1 MAIQTFK
8 HNQGKNGSYWVNLM
22 RNGKADQILIVAIDI
37 GKYTH
42 KTLMTN
48 VYQDVLVA
56 PFEMDASL
64 TGFKLLMAKIEETC
78 KANTFEKVVVGI
90 ETTAHYYED
99 LVRLCYEKGYTVTVI
114 NSATTAFERESLLN
128 WSKTD
133 NIDLSAIIHSILQG
147 RGNPA
152 TQPAQTLETLKK
164 LTRFRRSMVDHR
176 TRLNNQRYM
185 LMDHIFREFQ
195 GKSVWVEGKRIHRKP
210 FSTLDS
216 KSVLYLM
223 RHHPHP
229 EDILN
234 LGEDGLYELSR
245 TENLKLRKSAVD
257 CLIEFAKES
266 ASKPKD
272 RLEAELYQL
281 EITLDSLELLTGQIK
296 KMEKKIEET
305 LLQTDGALLLSIPGI
320 GLVMAAELRAEMGQ
334 LDIFTHAGQLIKMA
348 GTNPIVKQSG
358 GHQATHGGIS
368 KQGRRQFRCAVY
380 LVGKGCSSMNPE
392 LRKHYLALKDK
403 GKKTR
408 QAYIAI
414 GNRVLRMAYA
424 MLRDGDFYQSQ
435 DPTYRLKAQI
445 ERKLTTKKA
454 RQQFYAQYVIHNAEQ
469 ES

>member
-1 MAIQTFK
+1 MAMQLFN
-8 HNQGKNGSYWVNLM
+8 HSSGKNGSPWVNLM
-22 RNGKADQILIVAIDI
+22 RDGKANKILIVAIDI

-48 VYQDVLVA
+48 VYQDVLVP
-56 PFEMDASL
+56 PFELDASQ
-64 TGFKLLMAKIEETC
+64 TGFKLLVAKIEEVC
-78 KANTFEKVVVGI
+78 HANGFEEVVVGI

-99 LVRLCYEKGYTVTVI
+99 LVRFCYEKGYVVRVI
-114 NSATTAFERESLLN
+114 NAATTAFERQSLLN

-147 RGNPA
+147 RGNPVV
-152 TQPAQTLETLKK
+152 QPAKTLEALKK
-164 LTRFRRSMVDHR
+164 LTRFRRNMVGNR
-176 TRLNNQRYM
+176 TRLNNQRLM

-195 GKSVWVEGKRIHRKP
+195 GKSVWVKGKRIHRKP

-216 KSVLYLM
+216 KSVFYLM

-229 EDILN
+229 EDILH
-234 LGEDGLYELSR
+234 LGEDGLYELSK
-245 TENLKLRKSAVD
+245 TENLKLRKSAID

-266 ASKPKD
+266 ASKPKEY
-272 RLEAELYQL
+272 LEAELYQL
-281 EITLDSLELLTGQIK
+281 EMTLDSMELISDQLKMLE
-296 KMEKKIEET
+296 MKIEEL
-305 LLQTDGALLLSIPGI
+305 LLQTDGARLLSIPGI
-320 GLVMAAELRAEMGQ
+320 GLVMAAELRAEMGA
-334 LDIFTHAGQLIKMA
+334 LESFTHAGQLIKMA

-368 KQGRRQFRCAVY
+368 KQGRQQFRNAVY
-380 LVGKGCSSMNPE
+380 LVGQVCSAMNPE

-414 GNRVLRMAYA
+414 GNRVLRMAFA
-424 MLRDGDFYQSQ
+424 ILRDNNFYRSP
-435 DPTYRLKAQI
+435 DPAYSLKSQI

-454 RQQFYAQYVIHNAEQ
+454 RQQFYTQYVIRDAQ
-469 ES
+469 LVS

>member
-1 MAIQTFK
+1 MAIQLFN
-8 HNQGKNGSYWVNLM
+8 HNQGKNGSHWVNLM
-22 RNGKADQILIVAIDI
+22 KNGKADQILVVAIDI

-56 PFEMDASL
+56 PFEIDASL
-64 TGFKLLMAKIEETC
+64 TGFKLLVAKIEETC
-78 KANTFEKVVVGI
+78 NVGAFAEVVVGI

-99 LVRLCYEKGYTVTVI
+99 LVRLCYEKGYSVRVI
-114 NSATTAFERESLLN
+114 NSATTALERGALLN

-147 RGNPA
+147 RGNPVIQS
-152 TQPAQTLETLKK
+152 TERLETLKK
-164 LTRFRRSMVDHR
+164 LTRFRRSTMEHR
-176 TRLNNQRYM
+176 TRLTNHQFM

-195 GKSVWVEGKRIHRKP
+195 GKSVWVDGKRIYRKP
-210 FSTLDS
+210 FSTPDS

-229 EDILN
+229 EDILS
-234 LGEDGLYELSR
+234 LGADGLYELSR
-245 TENLKLRKSAVD
+245 MENLKLRKSAID

-272 RLEAELYQL
+272 QLEAELFQL
-281 EITLDSLELLTGQIK
+281 GLVLDSLELVSNQLK
-296 KMEKKIEET
+296 DLERKIEEI
-305 LLQTDGALLLSIPGI
+305 LLQTDGALLLSIPGLGI
-320 GLVMAAELRAEMGQ
+320 IMAAELRAEMGQ
-334 LDIFTHAGQLIKMA
+334 LDIFTHASQLIKMA
-348 GTNPIVKQSG
+348 GTNPIVRQSG

-380 LVGKGCSSMNPE
+380 LVGQVCSSMNPE
-392 LRKHYLALKDK
+392 LREHYLALKDK

-414 GNRVLRMAYA
+414 GNRVLRMAFA
-424 MLRDGDFYQSQ
+424 MMRDGEVYRSQ
-435 DPTYRLKAQI
+435 DPAYNLKSQI
-445 ERKLTTKKA
+445 ERKITTKKA
-454 RQQFYAQYVIHNAEQ
+454 RQQFYAQYVIQDAELV
-469 ES
+469 S